1 MKGETNIQSKVNTK
15 WPPISQKNLCDVK
28 QRNATKKFLVRHQNF
43 LVWVARG
50 HLVYEGEVMPQGGL
64 LQMSFDYNQERLNE
78 QEMWLSDE

>member
-15 WPPISQKNLCDVK
+15 WPPISQKILCDVK
-28 QRNATKKFLVRHQNF
+28 QRNATKKILVRHQNF